1 MEFEEPTSPSDL
13 NQDLLRLIL
22 SRIVDGLTLSAAT
35 SASTDLHRIASEDRL
50 WERLC
55 HTTWPSVLDTKAKAT
70 IKGGGFS
77 KFYGDCF
84 PRILYKPVEG
94 EVTTTTN
101 NTARVEPADLVS
113 LVDVHYK
120 NKCVFSRALHGVPI
134 TSDIFDDSDEDV
146 GLAYYG
152 SWFLD
157 CPFRMDV
164 LAQRS
169 GDEYVDY
176 IERDGGDDEG
186 GDPQQ
191 LRLETEEEKRVLEEN
206 VRVSWIIMNAKTG
219 EAVNLSSWKP
229 RSVQKNWLA
238 EGDLVMKFGCAV
250 GGSRGLRAQN
260 GFCCWSKPAEC
271 VITLR
276 CRCVGGVGE
285 VVVELR
291 EIGLHVVDVDGVH
304 LSGRSG
310 LEVLDRALRCDR
322 SGVHGK
328 VEMGYRSYDVDRA
341 VAKVEKDKRDWAAE
355 RIWIFI
361 VVAVFASVFYFF

>member
-1 MEFEEPTSPSDL
+1 MEFEEPTSPFDL

-22 SRIVDGLTLSAAT
+22 SCIVDGVTLSAAT
-35 SASTDLHRIASEDRL
+35 SASTDLHRIASDDRL

-55 HTTWPSVLDTKAKAT
+55 HTTWPSMLDTKAKAT

-94 EVTTTTN
+94 EATTTTN
-101 NTARVEPADLVS
+101 NNTACIEPADLVS

-120 NKCVFSRALHGVPI
+120 NKCVFSRALHGIPI
-134 TSDIFDDSDEDV
+134 PSDVFDEGDDDV
-146 GLAYYG
+146 SLAYYG
-152 SWFLD
+152 SWFRD

-164 LAQRS
+164 LVQRS

-176 IERDGGDDEG
+176 IERYGGDDE
-186 GDPQQ
+186 
-191 LRLETEEEKRVLEEN
+191 KRVMEEN
-206 VRVSWIIMNAKTG
+206 VRVTWIIMNAKTG

-229 RSVQKNWLA
+229 RSVQKNWPA

-250 GGSRGLRAQN
+250 GGSRGLRARN

-276 CRCVGGVGE
+276 
-285 VVVELR
+285 
-291 EIGLHVVDVDGVH
+291 
-304 LSGRSG
+304 
-310 LEVLDRALRCDR
+310 
-322 SGVHGK
+322 
-328 VEMGYRSYDVDRA
+328 
-341 VAKVEKDKRDWAAE
+341 
-355 RIWIFI
+355 
-361 VVAVFASVFYFF
+361 